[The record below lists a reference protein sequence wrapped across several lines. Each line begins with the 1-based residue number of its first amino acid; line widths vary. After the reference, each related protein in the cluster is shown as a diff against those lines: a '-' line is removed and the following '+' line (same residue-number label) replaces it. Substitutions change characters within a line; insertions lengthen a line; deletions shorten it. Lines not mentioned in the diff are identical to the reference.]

1 MYSHSTA
8 ALLIASLPVAA
19 QSWPTFY
26 SAYED
31 GLAAQTRGDH
41 AMAVRAFARAASLNS
56 SPGRRVRTYGMNF
69 LPTYYPYLRLAES
82 AIAVGDLESAETAL
96 KQSAS
101 LGVEPQEER
110 AALSGKVRV
119 IKEARNRVASEP
131 GESPNLNRASDKEP
145 AKLSAPPSNAPVQ
158 SGGVPHPVPNLSQPS
173 TDLVKPLSIPLAEVP
188 VTKSSRNDANPLG
201 KPVPSEPPS
210 VVSATALKTPS
221 PDAPVPVVA
230 DSNRMPGTRARWIWL
245 SGSGVMLALA
255 GAFALRRKRKVA
267 AVPTTL
273 VLGSGSQTLG
283 VPFSDPDARNIE
295 IARDP
300 NLGRIYG
307 PYLPIEVLGQGGC
320 ATTYFGHH
328 PETGEEVAIKVPHR
342 HLLQDS
348 DFKARFHR
356 EASLGALLHHPRI
369 VPILDPGPTE
379 GDPWLAMP
387 FIRGLTLD
395 QYLAKKGPLEV
406 SEAIG
411 IACDISEAIGFAHSK
426 GIVHRDLKP
435 ANVMMTGAGAIVMDF
450 GIARVLDGA
459 MTVSTMFLGT
469 PLYSAPECVLTPR
482 VGPPADRYALG
493 IMLFEFLAGEPPFN
507 GESPFQILEAQRS
520 QPLPD
525 LPAHCGTVPPRL
537 LRLIQRLCAKSPEE
551 RPEDG
556 ETSIILNELRLEHP
570 RVPPVIE

>member
-1 MYSHSTA
+1 MYSHLTA
-8 ALLIASLPVAA
+8 AVLLASLPAAA

-41 AMAVRAFARAASLNS
+41 AMAVRAFARAATLNS
-56 SPGRRVRTYGMNF
+56 NPGRRVRTYGMNF
-69 LPTYYPYLRLAES
+69 LPTYFPYLRLAES
-82 AIAVGDLESAETAL
+82 AVVLGDLESAEAAL
-96 KQSAS
+96 KQSGS
-101 LGVEPQEER
+101 LGVEPREER
-110 AALSGKVRV
+110 DALSGKVRV
-119 IKEARNRVASEP
+119 MKEARNRVAAAP
-131 GESPNLNRASDKEP
+131 RESPTVDSVSDKEP
-145 AKLSAPPSNAPVQ
+145 PMLSAPSSGAPAP
-158 SGGVPHPVPNLSQPS
+158 GAGPHLEPGLSQPS
-173 TDLVKPLSIPLAEVP
+173 TNLPKPLPTPSMTGPL
-188 VTKSSRNDANPLG
+188 TKPSRNETNPPG
-201 KPVPSEPPS
+201 KPAPSETPA
-210 VVSATALKTPS
+210 VMSAAALKPQSPDTPVPAVPS
-221 PDAPVPVVA
+221 PDW
-230 DSNRMPGTRARWIWL
+230 MPGNQARWLWL
-245 SGSGVMLALA
+245 SGGGMLLALA
-255 GAFALRRKRKVA
+255 GAFALRRRTKVA
-267 AVPTTL
+267 STPATL
-273 VLGSGSQTLG
+273 VQGSGGRALG
-283 VPFSDPDARNIE
+283 GPFKDSNVRVAENT
-295 IARDP
+295 RDP
-300 NLGRIYG
+300 NLGRTYG
-307 PYLPIEVLGQGGC
+307 PYVPVEVLGQGGC

-328 PETGEEVAIKVPHR
+328 PETGEEVVIKIPHR
-342 HLLQDS
+342 HLLQDD

-395 QYLAKKGPLEV
+395 QYLAKKGPLAV
-406 SEAIG
+406 SEAVG

-435 ANVMMTGAGAIVMDF
+435 ANVMMTGTGAIVMDF

-493 IMLFEFLAGEPPFN
+493 IMLFEFLAGNPPFN

-525 LPAHCGTVPPRL
+525 LPAHCEAVPPRL

-556 ETSIILNELRLEHP
+556 ETSIILNELRKEHP
-570 RVPPVIE
+570 RLLPVIER